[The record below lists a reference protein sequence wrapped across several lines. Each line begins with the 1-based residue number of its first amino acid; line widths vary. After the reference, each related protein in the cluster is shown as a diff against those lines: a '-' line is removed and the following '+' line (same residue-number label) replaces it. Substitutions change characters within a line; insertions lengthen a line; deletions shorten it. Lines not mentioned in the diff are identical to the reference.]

1 MSPLLRPGSL
11 PRTDNRKIKTL
22 ATHTLY
28 ESGRLPLLYSSRSGG
43 NATNPQQSAPAVSRQ
58 KIELPPNATP
68 EQIQPIISAIFR
80 EVLPGVSF
88 GPNDSFLTLG
98 GDSLRM
104 MELVCGLEQDLGINI
119 DIRCIAADP
128 TVSGISAYLS
138 ALLSGRERD
147 FQPDLRAECVLPAE
161 IAPHGE
167 YAYQPQDCHTVFLTG
182 STGFLGAYLIRALIE
197 QRKDHGI
204 KIIAMPGPP
213 HPKRLW
219 SASSII

>member
-1 MSPLLRPGSL
+1 MYPFNEQIVAATRQFADAAAQVNRLTARNFGFSFWDVAFTPAGSL

-80 EVLPGVSF
+80 EVLPGISF

-98 GDSLRM
+98 HSL
-104 MELVCGLEQDLGINI
+104 LVAIDDL
-119 DIRCIAADP
+119 
-128 TVSGISAYLS
+128 S
-138 ALLSGRERD
+138 
-147 FQPDLRAECVLPAE
+147 
-161 IAPHGE
+161 
-167 YAYQPQDCHTVFLTG
+167 
-182 STGFLGAYLIRALIE
+182 
-197 QRKDHGI
+197 
-204 KIIAMPGPP
+204 
-213 HPKRLW
+213 
-219 SASSII
+219 